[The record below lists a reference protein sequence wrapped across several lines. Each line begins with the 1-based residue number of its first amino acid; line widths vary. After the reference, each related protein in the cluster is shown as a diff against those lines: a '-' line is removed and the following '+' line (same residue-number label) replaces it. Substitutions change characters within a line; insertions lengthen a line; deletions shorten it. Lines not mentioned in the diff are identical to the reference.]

1 MSAPATTTE
10 IRLRPRDKLLG
21 WMGTKS
27 EPIPVVQAPARR
39 GGLKTS
45 KAVRDKIAASR
56 AKPKVPIA
64 VGVTLGTPVVLAA
77 KHAYENYQN
86 IFDGLFLFGREWLSY
101 YTSIWIARDGSVQR
115 RPGRWKVGTLPLT
128 ALVLDSKI
136 TKARA
141 WANRQLGQMN
151 VPIVRF

>member
-27 EPIPVVQAPARR
+27 DPIPVVQAPARR
-39 GGLKTS
+39 TGLKTP

-64 VGVTLGTPVVLAA
+64 VGVTLGTPVALAL
-77 KHAYENYQN
+77 KHAYENAVN
-86 IFDGLFLFGREWLSY
+86 ILDGIFLFGREWLSY
-101 YTSIWIARDGSVQR
+101 YTSIYIARDGSVGR
-115 RPGRWKVGTLPLT
+115 RPGRWKVGVIPLG
-128 ALVLDSKI
+128 ALVVDSKI
-136 TKARA
+136 TRARA
-141 WANRQLGQMN
+141 WANRQLGQAN
-151 VPIVRF
+151 VPLVRF